1 MHEVNGYTHPS
12 TEEEHQMSGGPI
24 GQGQSYWATI
34 KVSKQLSKKDLQG
47 FVKEIRKVLKK
58 HGGKIVA
65 ETRASSKA
73 VSSFT
78 LRVPD
83 SR

>member
-1 MHEVNGYTHPS
+1 
-12 TEEEHQMSGGPI
+12 MSGGPV
-24 GQGQSYWATI
+24 GQGESYWATI
-34 KVSKQLSKKDLQG
+34 KITKQLSRKDLQD

-58 HGGKIVA
+58 HNGKIVA

-73 VSSFT
+73 DASFT
-78 LRVPD
+78 LRVPP

>member
-1 MHEVNGYTHPS
+1 
-12 TEEEHQMSGGPI
+12 MSGGPV

-34 KVSKQLSKKDLQG
+34 KVTKQLSKKDLQKL
-47 FVKEIRKVLKK
+47 VKEIRGLLAK

-83 SR
+83 RR